1 MGNRDLVHLV
11 LQYANKKVKTRCRNV
26 SRVCNEIV
34 QDQLR
39 DQEWQVRRMSA
50 IRSMPMWL
58 QNVAK
63 VHLSIHVHPSHMNS
77 CVPCPYTCVREMV
90 LDVSMISSRRP
101 PEVLLDQIFPL
112 LEKLTVKYKSLKLL
126 QTGSN
131 VRHLRL
137 EGDQAIGSL
146 QGLSSLETLTAWNAE
161 TATEIMVEHAQT
173 LQCIELVSLN
183 PCDLRTIS
191 QTDQIT

>member
-1 MGNRDLVHLV
+1 
-11 LQYANKKVKTRCRNV
+11 
-26 SRVCNEIV
+26 
-34 QDQLR
+34 
-39 DQEWQVRRMSA
+39 
-50 IRSMPMWL
+50 
-58 QNVAK
+58 
-63 VHLSIHVHPSHMNS
+63 
-77 CVPCPYTCVREMV
+77 
-90 LDVSMISSRRP
+90 MISSRRP

-191 QTDQIT
+191 QTETVVFPSLLRLDAYGDILGARFPNLQQFISRSWFTDMTPLTPS